1 MVFTTDFSCLGVTT
15 PNRFLDVLTFGDDM
29 ANGKKRTYGTLCAT
43 SYIIT
48 SFFLYT
54 KKIR

>member
-1 MVFTTDFSCLGVTT
+1 
-15 PNRFLDVLTFGDDM
+15 M